1 MGGNALTL
9 PTGLDALIHAPN
21 RLAIC
26 AFLAPLDDAEFQMLR
41 STLGV
46 SDSVLSKH
54 VARLQNAGYV
64 RVDKRSAGQR
74 ARTWLSLTASGREAY
89 AAHVAA
95 LQSMLG
101 ATLPQPKTA
110 G

>member
-1 MGGNALTL
+1 MTL

-26 AFLAPLDDAEFQMLR
+26 AFLAPLDDAEFQVLR
-41 STLGV
+41 SALGV

-54 VARLQNAGYV
+54 VARLQGAGYV
-64 RVDKRSAGQR
+64 SIDKRSGGQR
-74 ARTWLSLTASGREAY
+74 ARTWLSLTASGRAAY

-95 LQSMLG
+95 LQDMLG
-101 ATLPQPKTA
+101 ATLPQPTTT

>member
-1 MGGNALTL
+1 MTL

-26 AFLAPLDDAEFQMLR
+26 AFLAPLDDAEFQVLR
-41 STLGV
+41 SALGV

-54 VARLQNAGYV
+54 VARLQDAGYV
-64 RVDKRSAGQR
+64 SIDKRSRGQR
-74 ARTWLSLTASGREAY
+74 ARTWLSLTASGRRAY

-95 LQSMLG
+95 LQDMLG
-101 ATLPQPKTA
+101 AMLPQPKTT